1 MLVSAPA
8 ALNPEMIHERI
19 RCCRSHGPLSHFRYD
34 LNSSQHYPKGCP
46 QLGNWLAVPRLVA
59 SFGCAAA
66 CRAGLVLKIDVG
78 ERLSRC
84 RPGR

>member
-1 MLVSAPA
+1 MTSFGSPKRAEARLKQ
-8 ALNPEMIHERI
+8 ET
-19 RCCRSHGPLSHFRYD
+19 
-34 LNSSQHYPKGCP
+34 QHYPKGCP
-46 QLGNWLAVPRLVA
+46 QLGSWLAVPRLVG

-66 CRAGLVLKIDVG
+66 CRAGLVLKIEVG